1 MMAHGSS
8 LTFGA
13 GAFSEYGISKTG
25 NQKDMRL
32 TIINNHEYLFD
43 QIFENLPLK
52 APKRTISSI

>member
-1 MMAHGSS
+1 MAHGSR

-13 GAFSEYGISKTG
+13 GAFSEYGISKTE

-43 QIFENLPLK
+43 QIFKNLPLK
-52 APKRTISSI
+52 APKKTISSI